1 MIAHTIDPEQAHCW
15 RCGVWLLGS
24 QRIVGDGRG
33 DGRGNGVGYGNYGDG
48 YGNGDGWGNG
58 EGNGNGRGNGYGWG
72 YGYGGGNGRGYGF
85 GTPLPLCD
93 DALACACRQP
103 VRSLLRATVG
113 GKRNKR
119 KNQETET
126 DHEFA

>member
-1 MIAHTIDPEQAHCW
+1 MIANAIDPEQAHCW
-15 RCGVWLLGS
+15 RCGKWLPDSAPSNSGYS
-24 QRIVGDGRG
+24 DGHGDG
-33 DGRGNGVGYGNYGDG
+33 YGYGDG
-48 YGNGDGWGNG
+48 YGDGDGWGG
-58 EGNGNGRGNGYGWG
+58 GWGGGSGNSGDGYGWG